1 MMNSY
6 TPKKISALMPS
17 TSQEV
22 SLTVSQGQ
30 TGKEL
35 SIYNDPPASPADIL
49 NALEK
54 LKAAFPKM
62 TDPISDV
69 LSERI
74 VANGF
79 SRKRLNDAVNNVIDN
94 FPYKEFNVSDII
106 KFDKKVKLYTYHE
119 VCNMVSASLA
129 AFRDFE
135 VREIGGI
142 NYRVRKTDL
151 ID

>member
-1 MMNSY
+1 
-6 TPKKISALMPS
+6 
-17 TSQEV
+17 
-22 SLTVSQGQ
+22 
-30 TGKEL
+30 
-35 SIYNDPPASPADIL
+35 
-49 NALEK
+49 
-54 LKAAFPKM
+54 M

-106 KFDKKVKLYTYHE
+106 KFDKKVRLYTYQE

-151 ID
+151 